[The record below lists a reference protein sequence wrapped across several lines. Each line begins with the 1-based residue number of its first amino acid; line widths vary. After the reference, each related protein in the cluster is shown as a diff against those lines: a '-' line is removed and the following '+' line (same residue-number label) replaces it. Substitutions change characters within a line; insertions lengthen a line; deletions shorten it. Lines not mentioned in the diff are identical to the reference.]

1 MPNGRKD
8 GQYDGNGTHTRPV
21 TVVFYEVL
29 QSGVRVLHGA
39 DGAGQG
45 RRSAVQTSLQGLHR
59 SPQFLQ
65 IGKAGVQFFPG
76 GGAVHVGGEI
86 QRLQLSG
93 GTPDGPTKGIHRPQR
108 IGGRGGL
115 GRRRGQL
122 GGFRPGDG
130 PVDKAREVPVG
141 VVVSDVFL
149 HGGLEVDVLPAGH
162 FIGVCHGHLAA
173 LGPAGHGLVQIQ
185 KIQMPLHRG
194 PAQIALGGHQSRLL
208 LGALGELSAFRED
221 FPQRFQLAGHVEG
234 GEAAPVDIGAHQRPQ
249 LGELIRIPADFT
261 GDGGLAQLPGGH
273 HPAVSADDAPCVLAV
288 GRDHDVLQ
296 KAVLL
301 HGAHGGKELIVLRHG
316 EAVHG
321 VIHQRRHRQLAG
333 QLTVDGA
340 GVFRCLLQGGEDRGA
355 FFTCHGSA
363 LHSCQH
369 FVAQGG
375 VIAGGGAAGGEEA
388 QGLEGQ
394 RGLLHVDIL
403 ADVRLEGQTR
413 QHGGEVGDHFPVKA
427 GAGLHGGHEDA
438 QGPDVRVGDL
448 ADGLDGLQHDVVAL
462 DGVFIHLDG
471 DEDILNGYQHVDIEQ
486 ALQRGGAVE
495 KHEIVSIGDL
505 GQEAAQGGIPAKGHL
520 LHGGQ
525 RRSQQAAAPDQVEVF
540 GSGVAD
546 GVRQRGGLGH
556 DDVRQRGGGNLRQ
569 GQVAG
574 GVALSIHV
582 HDQNLFALEC
592 KSEVNILWK
601 ENCRRYPSKCVLEA
615 YNR

>member
-1 MPNGRKD
+1 MWKLRRKKSVSETD
-8 GQYDGNGTHTRPV
+8 ERTFPAEKEFWLVRGAFREWQADRSGQGYYGLCDCWAEAVCPPGERPCQDR
-21 TVVFYEVL
+21 FYRLVYGLMERML
-29 QSGVRVLHGA
+29 QSAPAMVLIE
-39 DGAGQG
+39 DLS
-45 RRSAVQTSLQGLHR
+45 RSDNWARQ
-59 SPQFLQ
+59 
-65 IGKAGVQFFPG
+65 KARFKQLALDS
-76 GGAVHVGGEI
+76 GGAVLEEMGKWKDCCAFVFSEMPGSFLRDVYWWMAEHGCGEEVYAQYSVLEHMDTEMTVSALREKTRLDI
-86 QRLQLSG
+86 LVDDTHPVLLLQLA
-93 GTPDGPTKGIHRPQR
+93 PTSS
-108 IGGRGGL
+108 L
-115 GRRRGQL
+115 
-122 GGFRPGDG
+122 
-130 PVDKAREVPVG
+130 
-141 VVVSDVFL
+141 
-149 HGGLEVDVLPAGH
+149 
-162 FIGVCHGHLAA
+162 
-173 LGPAGHGLVQIQ
+173 
-185 KIQMPLHRG
+185 
-194 PAQIALGGHQSRLL
+194 
-208 LGALGELSAFRED
+208 
-221 FPQRFQLAGHVEG
+221 
-234 GEAAPVDIGAHQRPQ
+234 APVDVGAHQRPQ
-249 LGELIRIPADFT
+249 LGELVRIPADFA

-321 VIHQRRHRQLAG
+321 VIHQRRHGQLAG

-340 GVFRCLLQGGEDRGA
+340 GVFRGLLQGGEDGGA

-448 ADGLDGLQHDVVAL
+448 TDGLDGLQHDVVAL

-471 DEDILNGYQHVDIEQ
+471 DEDVLNGHQHVDIEQ

-505 GQEAAQGGIPAKGHL
+505 GQEAAQGGVPAKGHL

-525 RRSQQAAAPDQVEVF
+525 RRSQQTAAPDQVEVF

-546 GVRQRGGLGH
+546 GVRQRGGG
-556 DDVRQRGGGNLRQ
+556 DLRQ